1 MAKWY
6 TSLEYGVYNGLL
18 INRAEYLLLKK
29 AGVVFVIEE

>member
-6 TSLEYGVYNGLL
+6 TSLEYGVYNGYI
-18 INRAEYLLLKK
+18 INRAEYFTLRK